1 MFYGQSL
8 LYTYSLPYLRIL
20 LPTIPPICEA
30 MRRGG
35 KIYSVDEEEGKL
47 QCGFILQIALF
58 SSMANK
64 NAFYDPRRKSARW
77 WYVNIFWATQHRR
90 TLDNIMKV
98 TGAFRTHTQG
108 TFLCSKINCR
118 VFSFTFTLTKVTRH
132 LQKGYMHTAEFMTR
146 AKPSSFV
153 QKIALH

>member
-64 NAFYDPRRKSARW
+64 NAFYDPRRESEMMICEHFFEQPSTVAPWIILWRW
-77 WYVNIFWATQHRR
+77 LGLFE
-90 TLDNIMKV
+90 
-98 TGAFRTHTQG
+98 HTQG
-108 TFLCSKINCR
+108 KFFCSKINCR
-118 VFSFTFTLTKVTRH
+118 VFSFTYFCIYVDKKDICK
-132 LQKGYMHTAEFMTR
+132 KGYLYAHSWIYDKGNLLLLYR
-146 AKPSSFV
+146 K
-153 QKIALH
+153 